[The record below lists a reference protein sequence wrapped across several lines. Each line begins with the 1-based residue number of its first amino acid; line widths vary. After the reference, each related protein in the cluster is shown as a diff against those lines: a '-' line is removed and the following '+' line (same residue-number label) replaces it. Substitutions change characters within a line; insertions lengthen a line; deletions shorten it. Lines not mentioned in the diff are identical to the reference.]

1 MRILRTNGNFHSA
14 AQIAFTQV
22 SSQFN
27 MLIHDDDDYLSRI
40 RPGAKSFYKC
50 NIQEELYHRV
60 KRVESR
66 FPGLITDRILLHD
79 LPKLGPIMSSD
90 DKLNAVVS

>member
-1 MRILRTNGNFHSA
+1 
-14 AQIAFTQV
+14 
-22 SSQFN
+22 

-90 DKLNAVVS
+90 DKLNAVDVFVGLATFANL